1 MPDFTSQFVHEFHC
15 WASLAE
21 SMILEGQTERPV
33 QQLQFHVLVCEG
45 LVPFSNADLDGLDRE
60 ETAYMMALA
69 IAGPARL
76 GFRIRDCGRNNW
88 GFGFR
93 NGRVVPLVLDGNSW
107 TQLDSTDEAFNRFL
121 QRSSLD
127 LFGISPPKSMRMQL
141 LTLRPLYTIL
151 LTDLHWIRNLF
162 FLLCSGV
169 SPASMPRRLGTLFD
183 EYSFIW

>member
-107 TQLDSTDEAFNRFL
+107 TQLDSTDEAFNRFPTKKL
-121 QRSSLD
+121 IGSFWHLPAEVHADAATDIEAIVYHPSDGPPLDSELIFSSL
-127 LFGISPPKSMRMQL
+127 L
-141 LTLRPLYTIL
+141 
-151 LTDLHWIRNLF
+151 
-162 FLLCSGV
+162 
-169 SPASMPRRLGTLFD
+169 RRLAGLNAPQTWNPFR
-183 EYSFIW
+183 